1 MSTYSV
7 TERGTFKRCRRRWH
21 YSAKS
26 EGHLGLEPVLKSP
39 AFVEGGLVHKTLA
52 YWAEN
57 PSASLTDLLA
67 KFEEYEH
74 EEADKIML
82 HYINVVGVK
91 PSPIELNSIF
101 EAIAEAKALIT
112 RYVEYYKSPFPE
124 GLRLITAEQTFTID
138 VPGTEHTVT
147 DNGDRSTSRVECHK
161 LEATL
166 DGVLADEHDNL
177 YVLEHKTYSRRPS
190 SIELVH
196 NDQFLAYMW
205 VLRHLFNAN
214 VRGVAYNGLWKRT
227 EIPKGK
233 TINDMFLREILLR
246 SEEELAEFTTQLA
259 AELNEMASLDYEI
272 HPERFY
278 KNVPA
283 LGGCWDCSYRNLCT
297 AQSRG
302 EDLTYLLNNFTKRPD
317 YYSQDEATLEAE

>member
-1 MSTYSV
+1 MSTFSV
-7 TERGTFKRCRRRWH
+7 TERGTYRRCRRRWH

-26 EGHLGLEPVLKSP
+26 IGHLGLEPVLKSP
-39 AFVEGGLVHKTLA
+39 AFVEGTLVHKTLA
-52 YWAEN
+52 HWAEN
-57 PSASLTDLLA
+57 PELSLTQLLEA
-67 KFEEYEH
+67 FDAFEH
-74 EEADKIML
+74 EEADKVIL
-82 HYINVVGVK
+82 HYTNIVGAK
-91 PSPIELNSIF
+91 PNPTELLSIF
-101 EAIAEAKALIT
+101 TAISEAKTLIT
-112 RYVEYYKSPFPE
+112 RYVEYYKSPFPP
-124 GLRLITAEQTFTID
+124 GLRLIAAEQTFTID
-138 VPGTEHTVT
+138 VPNT
-147 DNGDRSTSRVECHK
+147 DHLEDKSTPNQHWACHK

-190 SIELVH
+190 SIELAH

-205 VLRHLFNAN
+205 VLRHLFKAN

-233 TINDMFLREILLR
+233 TIHDMFLREILLR
-246 SEEELAEFTTQLA
+246 SEEELAEFTVLLG
-259 AELNEMASLDYEI
+259 AEINEMASLDYDT

-283 LGGCWDCSYRNLCT
+283 LGGCWDCSYRSLCT

-302 EDLTYLLNNFTKRPD
+302 EDLSYLLTNFTKRPD
-317 YYSQDEATLEAE
+317 YYSQDGDGPDE